1 MWQFGGLSLR
11 QLAARTWRHTQ
22 ALGILDQSA
31 KLSFY
36 FLLALFP
43 LLMVLLA
50 VLGLVLQSGP
60 ALQDNLRM
68 YLLAL
73 VPPSA
78 SGLIDQTLAEVTGPS
93 GGVRV
98 SVALLFTWLPAAR
111 GMLAIMDGLNGAY
124 GVRERRPLLLR
135 WGVASLLTMATVLLT
150 STALAILI
158 YGGRLTKTLALHL
171 GTRGGVA
178 AVWDLLQWVILLA
191 VVLLAFNIVYV
202 YGPQVRHR
210 RWHWLMPGTVVGV
223 ALWLAVSFAF
233 KLYLTWFGQ
242 FSLMYGSL
250 GAVVVLMLWLYLSG
264 VAILVGAQV
273 NAVIES
279 VTEPA
284 APNGAPAAG
293 PPAPRRIA

>member
-1 MWQFGGLSLR
+1 MWKFGGLSPR
-11 QLAARTWRHTQ
+11 QLFTRTWRHTL

-50 VLGLVLQSGP
+50 LLGLVLQSGP
-60 ALQDNLRM
+60 VLQDNLRM

-78 SGLIDQTLAEVTGPS
+78 SGLIDHTLAEVAGPS
-93 GGVRV
+93 GGVRI

-124 GVRERRPLLLR
+124 GVGDRRPFLAR
-135 WGVASLLTMATVLLT
+135 WGVASLLTMAALLLT
-150 STALAILI
+150 STALALLI
-158 YGGRLTKTLALHL
+158 YGTRLTRTLAEHL
-171 GTRGGVA
+171 GTSGAVA
-178 AVWDLLQWVILLA
+178 VTWQLLQWVILLA

-202 YGPQVRHR
+202 YGPNVRHR

-223 ALWLAVSFAF
+223 ALWLAVSFGF
-233 KLYLTWFGQ
+233 KLYLAWFSH
-242 FSLMYGSL
+242 FSIMYGSL

-284 APNGAPAAG
+284 APPG
-293 PPAPRRIA
+293 PGPRHPGKARGIA

>member
-1 MWQFGGLSLR
+1 MWKFGGLSLR
-11 QLAARTWRHTQ
+11 QLVARTWRHSL
-22 ALGILDQSA
+22 ALDIPGQSA

-36 FLLALFP
+36 FMLALFP

-60 ALQDNLRM
+60 ALQDDLRR

-73 VPPSA
+73 VPASA
-78 SGLIDQTLAEVTGPS
+78 SGLIDQTLVEVTGPS

-111 GMLAIMDGLNGAY
+111 GMLAIIDGLNGAY
-124 GVRERRPLLLR
+124 GVRERRPLLAR
-135 WGVASLLTMATVLLT
+135 WGLASLLTLAGVLLT
-150 STALAILI
+150 STAMALLI
-158 YGGRLTKTLALHL
+158 YGSRLTQTLADRL
-171 GTRGGVA
+171 GTSGGVA
-178 AVWDLLQWVILLA
+178 ATWQLLQWIILLA
-191 VVLLAFNIVYV
+191 LVLLAFNIVYV
-202 YGPQVRHR
+202 WGPNVRHR
-210 RWHWLMPGTVVGV
+210 RWHWLMPGTVAGV

-233 KLYLTWFGQ
+233 KLYLSWFGQ

-250 GAVVVLMLWLYLSG
+250 GAVVVLMLWLFLSG

-279 VTEPA
+279 ATEPA
-284 APNGAPAAG
+284 TPLDLPADR
-293 PPAPRRIA
+293 PRAPRRIA